1 MEVNK
6 ELRPELEGQPPQ
18 KKSNIEYANKRPRI
32 AYVQREVPLK
42 PYPPPSPSDPGL
54 DQQEL
59 DKAFGLT
66 PLSKSGGTKR
76 KKRRRNNK
84 KTKRN
89 RRKTKRNRK

>member
-1 MEVNK
+1 MEGIK
-6 ELRPELEGQPPQ
+6 DSRPELEGQSPQ
-18 KKSNIEYANKRPRI
+18 KKSKVVYADKRQRI
-32 AYVQREVPLK
+32 AVEQPEVPLK

-66 PLSKSGGTKR
+66 PLSTSGGTMR